1 MKTVNVG
8 LLGAVINNKN
18 MGCVALTYSLINL
31 LEKIA
36 SELSLN
42 FEYYV
47 FEGDMDIEKVQQMYH
62 KLSIRDN
69 KVHSIKVTSLHRF
82 YSMVHHPFL
91 TGNAL
96 KNMRKCSFFVDI
108 TSGDS
113 FSDIYGQSRFDGATH
128 IKELVYKLKKPLI
141 LGPQTYGPFKS
152 RKNQCR
158 AKKVIDRSYCIIARD
173 KMSADCVAQFSN
185 KEVYVTT
192 DLAFGLPFI
201 KSNHK
206 KSDKIKVGINISSLL
221 VKRKEESTETNFSLK
236 TDYDLFIQ
244 SILDYLTENDIYDI
258 YVIPHVGRDA
268 GEQFKN
274 RFPTI
279 QYLPAFSNPI
289 DAKNCIAEMDVFI
302 SARMHA
308 TIAAF
313 SSGVATIPIAYSRK
327 FNSLYNNLDYPYF
340 VDLST
345 LSTEEA
351 VDRTINFLKQYEKLQ
366 SKVLIGQMIIQE
378 KLKQTQYILS
388 ECVKNIIRDDG

>member
-1 MKTVNVG
+1 MKTVNIG
-8 LLGAVINNKN
+8 LLGAVINNGN
-18 MGCVALTYSLINL
+18 MGCVALTYSLINV
-31 LEKIA
+31 LEEIS
-36 SELSLN
+36 SELGLN
-42 FEYYV
+42 FDYYV
-47 FEGDMDIEKVQQMYH
+47 FEGDTDIDKIKQMCR

-96 KNMRKCSFFVDI
+96 NNMRKCAFFIDL

-113 FSDIYGQSRFDGATH
+113 FSDIYGQLRFDGATH
-128 IKELVYKLKKPLI
+128 IKEIVYRLKKPLI

-152 RKNQCR
+152 KKNQSR
-158 AKKVIDRSYCIIARD
+158 AKIVIDRSYCIIARD
-173 KMSADCVAQFSN
+173 QMSADCVAQFS
-185 KEVYVTT
+185 KKKVYVTT
-192 DLAFGLPFI
+192 DLAFGLPFEKNI
-201 KSNHK
+201 HK

-236 TDYDLFIQ
+236 TDYDLFVQ
-244 SILDYLTENDIYDI
+244 GILDYLTGNDIYDV
-258 YVIPHVGRDA
+258 YVIPHVERDA

-274 RFPTI
+274 RFPTA

-313 SSGVATIPIAYSRK
+313 SSGVATIPTAYSRK
-327 FNSLYNNLDYPYF
+327 FNGIYNSLDYPYLIDF
-340 VDLST
+340 SS

-351 VDRTINFLKQYEKLQ
+351 VEQTINYVKQYKDLQARVRVGQKL
-366 SKVLIGQMIIQE
+366 VQE
-378 KLKQTQYILS
+378 KLNCTKDILY
-388 ECVKNIIRDDG
+388 ECIKNIINL